1 VPGAAAQGLALWS
14 RTDLCGFPVLRAR
27 RPGVVATGASLASTE
42 RASLLT
48 FVAVISI
55 NVALLNSI
63 PLIPALDGGQMA
75 FLLIELLRGG
85 KAVPARVQ
93 EAANS
98 AAFLLIIGLSGLIF
112 LNDIEKLSLVST
124 VTRTLFG

>member
-1 VPGAAAQGLALWS
+1 M
-14 RTDLCGFPVLRAR
+14 RFPCPARAR